1 MEMIMHKYYSTLLI
15 LFLTMALKAQN
26 VLSPEEAIAI
36 SLQNNFNI
44 QLAQNAKV
52 IARNN
57 TSFFNTGE
65 LPSVR
70 LNSGVNYGVNGS
82 EISYNDAN
90 IPASS
95 TWVTNGLD
103 YNAGISVD
111 YLIYDFGGRK
121 LNKEKL
127 QELLSSAELEERR
140 VVELNLLAT
149 LASYYNIAQ
158 IQENLYAQEEVLEIS
173 RDRKE
178 RASYQFEFGKNN
190 RLAVLNAAV
199 DINRDSIDYLNL
211 LQQLDNEKRDL
222 NLLLGREID
231 TPFEIDTS
239 LEFQDLLSYDNLL
252 ADALNKNID
261 LLLLKKD
268 RQLSE
273 LDRKINDTSLKPR
286 INASSSLGLFG
297 AVNDS
302 KPAISDQFA
311 SEYAAGVTLSWN
323 LFDGGYAKVRD
334 DNLRIAI
341 ENQSL
346 LLEQQKK
353 EILRDLKNTWTSYQ
367 NQLYIMEVEAANLE
381 TAKINFERT
390 SEQFK
395 LGRISSVEFR
405 QAQLNNLIAQVN
417 YNRAKFIAKVNELQL
432 LQISG
437 NLIEAF

>member
-1 MEMIMHKYYSTLLI
+1 MHKYFSTLLI
-15 LFLTMALKAQN
+15 LSLAIVVRAQN

-36 SLQNNFNI
+36 SLQNNYSI

-70 LNSGVNYGVNGS
+70 MNSGLNYGVNGS
-82 EISYNDAN
+82 EISYNNAN
-90 IPASS
+90 VPASS

-127 QELLSSAELEERR
+127 QELLNSAELEERK

-149 LASYYNIAQ
+149 LASYYNIAL
-158 IQENLYAQEEVLEIS
+158 IRENLYAQEEVLDIS
-173 RDRKE
+173 RERKE
-178 RASYQFEFGKNN
+178 RAEYQFEFGKNN
-190 RLAVLNAAV
+190 RLAVLNADV

-211 LQQLDNEKRDL
+211 LQQLENEKRDL
-222 NLLLGREID
+222 NLLLGREVD

-239 LEFQDLLSYDNLL
+239 LTFQAILNYEDLL

-273 LDRKINDTSLKPR
+273 LDRKINSTSLKPR

-302 KPAISDQFA
+302 KPTVSDQFA
-311 SEYAAGVTLSWN
+311 ADYATGVTLSWN
-323 LFDGGYAKVRD
+323 LFDGGYNKVRD

-346 LLEQQKK
+346 LFEQQKK
-353 EILRDLKNTWTSYQ
+353 EILRDLQNSWTSYQ
-367 NQLYIMEVEAANLE
+367 NQLYIMEVESANME
-381 TAKINFERT
+381 TARINFERT

-405 QAQLNNLIAQVN
+405 QAQLNNLLAQVN
-417 YNRAKFIAKVNELQL
+417 FNRAKFIAKVNELNL
-432 LQISG
+432 LQLSG
-437 NLIEAF
+437 NLIEGL